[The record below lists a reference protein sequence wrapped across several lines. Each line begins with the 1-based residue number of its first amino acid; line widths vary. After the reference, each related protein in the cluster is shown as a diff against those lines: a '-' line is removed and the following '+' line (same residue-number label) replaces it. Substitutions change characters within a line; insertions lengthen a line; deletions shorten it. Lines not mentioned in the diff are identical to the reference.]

1 MQNKVDI
8 IIDNAQIID
17 GTGAPSFQGGIAIL
31 GNRIEAIGDI
41 NQFDASHK
49 INVRG
54 NVVAPGFIDCHTHD
68 DRVLLD
74 DPQMAFKVTQ
84 GVTTVIAGNCGI
96 SLAPFN
102 SNNDWEMPVPMSLLG
117 NKKDYKFPLF

>member
-1 MQNKVDI
+1 MDI

-49 INVRG
+49 INVKG
-54 NVVAPGFIDCHTHD
+54 NGIWY
-68 DRVLLD
+68 
-74 DPQMAFKVTQ
+74 
-84 GVTTVIAGNCGI
+84 AGH
-96 SLAPFN
+96 N
-102 SNNDWEMPVPMSLLG
+102 SRNEG
-117 NKKDYKFPLF
+117 N